1 MIRYRAAWVLPISS
15 PPLRDGWVAIDAD
28 RVAAVGSGPLDDR
41 STENLGSVA
50 VLPGLVNAHTH
61 LELSHLR
68 DRVPAASSFVS
79 WAGQVVRARRDQADS
94 AGPEILSAIEDGI
107 AESVQCGTALVGDI
121 SNTLVTVEPLARS
134 ELSAV
139 VFYELI
145 RFKAAD
151 PGALVEEACRRVDL
165 LQTKPSVRVELGAH
179 APYSVGLGVFTQLR
193 QAMNRRSSAR
203 CSVHVSESAE
213 EIEFLREGR
222 GPWRAFLEQVGAWDP
237 GWVPPGRSPVQ
248 YLDEAGFLDARVLA
262 VHGVQMQAEDL
273 ACLAARGT
281 TLVSCPRSNSHT
293 GAGRPPLEAFYASGI
308 RVAVGTD
315 SLASTPDLNVFA
327 ELAAMR
333 RLAPAVPASLLLE
346 SATRVGAA
354 ALGFEADFGAIEPG
368 KRARLLAVSVPL
380 SVDDVEEYL
389 VSGIGPTQVRWLTS
403 DTRSWSNR

>member
-1 MIRYRAAWVLPISS
+1 MIRYRAAWVLPVSS
-15 PPLRDGWVAIDAD
+15 PPLRDGWIEIDGD
-28 RVAAVGSGPLDDR
+28 RIAALGTGGHDDR
-41 STENLGSVA
+41 SAENLGSVA

-68 DRVPAASSFVS
+68 DRVPSASSFVS
-79 WAGQVVRARRDQADS
+79 WAGQVVRARRDQTDPA
-94 AGPEILSAIEDGI
+94 APEILSAVADGI
-107 AESVQCGTALVGDI
+107 AEAVRCGTALVGDI
-121 SNTLVTVEPLARS
+121 SNSLVTVEPLVRS

-145 RFKAAD
+145 RFNALD
-151 PGALVEEACRRVDL
+151 PGALVEEAGRRVDL
-165 LQTKPSVRVELGAH
+165 LPAKPSVRVDLAAH
-179 APYSVGLGVFTQLR
+179 APYSVGLGVFTELR
-193 QAMNRRSSAR
+193 KAMDQRASAR
-203 CSVHVSESAE
+203 CSVHLAESAE
-213 EIEFLREGR
+213 EIEFIREGR

-248 YLDEAGFLDARVLA
+248 YLDEVGFLDERVLA
-262 VHGVQMQAEDL
+262 VHGVQMKVEDL

-281 TLVSCPRSNSHT
+281 TVVTCPRSNNHT
-293 GAGRPPLEAFYASGI
+293 GAGRPPLEAFYASGV

-346 SATRVGAA
+346 SATRAGAH

-368 KRARLLAVSVPL
+368 KRARLLAVSVPA

-389 VSGIGPTQVRWLTS
+389 VSGVEPDQVRWLVS
-403 DTRSWSNR
+403 GTRSVSST